1 MSEWPQFAS
10 LPKPIRPSLKR
21 YCHAHDRRNIFRSG
35 AITLLLSARRM
46 DERQIT
52 DQQRAH
58 PRGATEFVRADGD
71 HVGLGKR
78 QLSSRLRAVG
88 KDEAA
93 LLPDNG
99 TPRVQRLDHAGL
111 VLHVLDRKLA
121 A

>member
-1 MSEWPQFAS
+1 
-10 LPKPIRPSLKR
+10 
-21 YCHAHDRRNIFRSG
+21 
-35 AITLLLSARRM
+35 M

-78 QLSSRLRAVG
+78 QLSSRLRAIG

-99 TPRVQRLDHAGL
+99 TQRVQRLDHAGF
-111 VLHVLDRKLA
+111 VIHVRSEEHTYELQSLMRISYAVCCLKKTTA
-121 A
+121 EHRPAQNQSRITTHYHI